1 MSRASSM
8 EVKTPME
15 APENLVE
22 YRITR
27 SKGVFGGVSY
37 ELRGSGRTPLLAAT
51 RAAMSQT
58 FVISMQRRRLGAV
71 DAVPRKAKLKTALV
85 FNLEDKRRK
94 DPVATL
100 VRTQGAW
107 AAHDRTALKLVV
119 HSTPRVVLKSRDLD
133 HFAFADVATDSVKN
147 FELVD
152 ATSGEC
158 HARLLKTKPNVFKFV
173 LKPSLDPY
181 VAFAVALSQGF
192 GPS

>member
-94 DPVATL
+94 DPVAI
-100 VRTQGAW
+100 REGF
-107 AAHDRTALKLVV
+107 K
-119 HSTPRVVLKSRDLD
+119 RVERWTKHIDL
-133 HFAFADVATDSVKN
+133 FNK
-147 FELVD
+147 
-152 ATSGEC
+152 
-158 HARLLKTKPNVFKFV
+158 ARLLQKHTTPATVVRKACNRSSTRLQPQQHAPATVAARACNRPPAG
-173 LKPSLDPY
+173 LHLRADRREPPLDSRRDLQPGGSR
-181 VAFAVALSQGF
+181 AR
-192 GPS
+192 